1 MKKIITFLLVIS
13 LLPIYFFDISVK
25 ADTILIPNATNGILM
40 EVSTKTIIYE
50 KGMDEE
56 VSIASLTKM
65 MGLIL
70 IFERI
75 ESGELKYKDI
85 VTASKNASDM
95 GGSQIWLSAG
105 EEMTV
110 EDLLKGIIMAS
121 ANDGIV
127 AMAEHIG
134 GTEAN
139 FVKMMNDKAK
149 ELGLKHTNFVNPTG
163 LDEEGHYSSAYDV
176 AMIAI
181 ELMKHPDIFNFT
193 TVYEGYLR
201 ENTDNKYWLVNTN
214 KLIRTYNGADG
225 LKTGMTDNAGY
236 CMAVTAKRNGMRLL
250 AVTLGEKQGKVR
262 NSETASLLD
271 YGFNTYEVNT
281 IKNKGEKVGEISL
294 DKANPNKIDVIVNDD
309 VTILKRKGEETHEY
323 KSEVK
328 LKNVTLPVKKGEVIG
343 ELLIKDNNEIIKKVD
358 LVSNNDMTK
367 KSFINLYLNILKS
380 ILTGTMIG

>member
-1 MKKIITFLLVIS
+1 MKRIIVFLLVIS
-13 LLPIYFFDISVK
+13 LLPIWIIDVK
-25 ADTILIPNATNGILM
+25 AEENLIPNASNGILM
-40 EVSTKTIIYE
+40 EVSTKRIIYE

-70 IFERI
+70 IFEKI
-75 ESGELKYKDI
+75 EKGEIKYTDK
-85 VTASKNASDM
+85 VTASQNASDM

-105 EEMTV
+105 EIMTV

-127 AMAEHIG
+127 AMAEYIG

-181 ELMKHPDIFNFT
+181 ELMKYPDVFNFT
-193 TVYEGYLR
+193 TLYEGYLR

-214 KLIRTYNGADG
+214 KLIKTYSGADG

-250 AVTLGEKQGKVR
+250 AVVLGEKQGKVR
-262 NSETASLLD
+262 NAETASLLD
-271 YGFNTYEVNT
+271 YGFNTYEVET
-281 IKNKGEKVGEISL
+281 IKNKNDKVGEISF
-294 DKANPNKIDVIVNDD
+294 DKANPNKIDVIVNED
-309 VTILKRKGEETHEY
+309 VTILKRKGEESREY

-328 LKNVTLPVKKGEVIG
+328 LKDINLPVKQGEVIG
-343 ELLIKDNNEIIKKVD
+343 ELLIKDDNEVIKKID
-358 LVSNNDMTK
+358 LVSNDDMTK
-367 KSFINLYLNILKS
+367 KSFLELYLNLLKS
-380 ILTGTMIG
+380 IFTGTMIS

>member
-1 MKKIITFLLVIS
+1 MKKIIIFLLIIS
-13 LLPIYFFDISVK
+13 LLPIYFCDINVN
-25 ADTILIPNATNGILM
+25 AETNLIPNATNGILI
-40 EVSTKTIIYE
+40 EPSTKTIIYE
-50 KGMDEE
+50 KGIDEE

-70 IFERI
+70 IFEKI
-75 ESGELKYKDI
+75 KNGEIKYTDK
-85 VTASKNASDM
+85 VTASQNASDM
-95 GGSQIWLSAG
+95 GGSQIWLSSG
-105 EEMTV
+105 EVMTV

-127 AMAEHIG
+127 AMAEYVG
-134 GTEAN
+134 GTESN

-181 ELMKHPDIFNFT
+181 ELMKYPDVFNFT

-201 ENTDNKYWLVNTN
+201 EDTDNKFWLVNTN
-214 KLIRTYNGADG
+214 KLIATYNGADG
-225 LKTGMTDNAGY
+225 LKTGMTDDAGY

-250 AVTLGEKQGKVR
+250 AVVLGEKQGKVR

-271 YGFNTYEVNT
+271 YGFNTYEVDT
-281 IKNKGEKVGEISL
+281 IKNKGDKVGEISL
-294 DKANPNKIDVIVNDD
+294 DKANPNKIDVIVNDN
-309 VTILKRKGEETHEY
+309 VTILKRKGEETKEY

-328 LKNVTLPVKKGEVIG
+328 LKDITLPLKQGEVIG
-343 ELLIKDNNEIIKKVD
+343 ELFVKDNNQVIKKVD
-358 LVSNNDMTK
+358 LVSNSDMTK

-380 ILTGTMIG
+380 ILTGTMIS